1 MSLDSINIRVQNLER
16 YIRGRFEKA
25 DFKNTSIIT
34 NQDQLNGALLSV
46 GTDRFKVLNLNEPV
60 TTDDSYSVGIGS
72 SLNSEIIDLKDYN
85 VVTFFGSTSNTTDK
99 LELLVST
106 NGTLFLKDVN
116 TFINYDG
123 TGKYCIH
130 LKDLGVRYVR
140 LFQNNTTGG
149 IVNVGVKSSKR

>member
-60 TTDDSYSVGIGS
+60 TTTENLTIGIGS

-99 LELLVST
+99 LELLVSN

-140 LFQNNTTGG
+140 LFQSNTTGG
-149 IVNVGVKSSKR
+149 IFNVGVNSSKR